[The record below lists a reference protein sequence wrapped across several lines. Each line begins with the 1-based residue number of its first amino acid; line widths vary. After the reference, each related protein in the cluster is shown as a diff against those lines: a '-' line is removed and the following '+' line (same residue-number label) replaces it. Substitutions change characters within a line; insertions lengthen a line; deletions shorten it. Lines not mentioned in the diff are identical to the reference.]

1 MTNSIKQ
8 YYLVLFFLLITFAT
22 PVSALF
28 YNEDTGE
35 INCAKLGRLAE
46 EVMLHRQEDYPMST
60 LVVFFDGEVLLY
72 KLNLKRLNRE
82 SNQQRFDASSKSKVM
97 SKFFK
102 SMLIE
107 AYEVPSYINEVSKKR
122 ESRNFRNG
130 AELACFKDG
139 FK

>member
-1 MTNSIKQ
+1 
-8 YYLVLFFLLITFAT
+8 
-22 PVSALF
+22 
-28 YNEDTGE
+28 
-35 INCAKLGRLAE
+35 
-46 EVMLHRQEDYPMST
+46 MLHRQEDYPMST

-107 AYEVPSYINEVSKKR
+107 AYEVPS
-122 ESRNFRNG
+122 
-130 AELACFKDG
+130 
-139 FK
+139 